1 MTVRSTRSAA
11 LVLAILPVAAATEE
25 IPALKD
31 ANWDAYRCKM
41 AKGQFGDF
49 SLRVKLKLPEPGKP
63 VDARVIFDCAD
74 NKNYGFV
81 QLTEKHLW
89 VGKAELGLERMIS
102 TGRKPYS
109 LAEEILIRK
118 CQRTVTVFSGRRF
131 LMGAP
136 YVSTTSKGKVGFAL
150 KTGPLNVALFR
161 PQRLER
167 ISFTDDFMAADE
179 EAAAWDTISGDWG
192 IKTIKNPLRSANA
205 FQFVG
210 TGKGKPAMA
219 VTGHPFWH
227 DYTFT
232 AACRPMGDGAM
243 GLVFYYDDSGHY
255 VLRWSAGTKGK
266 REVLRVS
273 KGKSGVLATQPGGYV
288 KGLWYRLSVE
298 VRDRVARCTIDG
310 NAIATVRDAG
320 LCSGKAGLYVEGDPG
335 CHFDDVAVESIVG
348 VSDDFSTLTGW
359 RTLGGQWKVEQPKA
373 GPTALI
379 GGPKL
384 GKLLTGETT
393 WQGYRVAA
401 EVLPQQKAVA
411 GLCFCYQDEG
421 NHYRLGM
428 NREAQPRLELTRVAD
443 HVAKTTPLAAPKLA
457 KPVSLRAAVEENVVR
472 AYANGKLV
480 FEEWD
485 AALTGGRAGLFV
497 GKGTARLASFSLG
510 FLGPFDRSI
519 ISAHKTFSGEKS
531 MANWASA
538 EGEWITVPA
547 TVGGKSVSTVWH
559 RADVLGE
566 GGIGVSLEGA
576 ELPSDGSAKLGLY
589 LNALSK
595 EPQAGYA
602 VNLALSAEP
611 SVTLQRSG
619 KAFGQK
625 KLAKGCKVGTVVLQR
640 VGSAVAVYV
649 NGEPAI
655 VSKDKAPLPG
665 DQVGWCADG
674 FALDPDA
681 VSVFSRNV
689 LLDDFRKA
697 PTNWRVAAGRWDVTV
712 RWECDPRWSFFSGR
726 GGMFA
731 NSKTKLAAIWHKQS
745 FRGDVTVE
753 LTVGQKMAREFGAYA
768 DYTRDFN
775 VTIGADG
782 RHLTSGYTFTYGGWH
797 NQKTAIVRGTKTV
810 AEAESPLIPSSM
822 HRQWFNIKVRRR
834 GNRLSYLLDD
844 ALLLEY
850 EDPKPLDGGRIAL
863 WTYDNGIMISRFR
876 VTSESPGPMEHPDFK
891 APAQCRCMYD
901 KVRASGT
908 KKGK

>member
-1 MTVRSTRSAA
+1 MRSS
-11 LVLAILPVAAATEE
+11 LIVLAILPMANATEE
-25 IPALKD
+25 IPALRD
-31 ANWDAYRCKM
+31 ANWEAHRCKM
-41 AKGQFGDF
+41 VKGQFGDF
-49 SLRVKLKLPEPGKP
+49 SLRAKLKLAEAGKP
-63 VDARVIFDCAD
+63 FDARIIFDCVD
-74 NKNYGFV
+74 NRNYGFV

-89 VGKAELGLERMIS
+89 VGKAELGLERMI
-102 TGRKPYS
+102 GAKRVPYS
-109 LAEEILIRK
+109 PAESILIRK
-118 CQRTVTVFSGRRF
+118 WQREVAVFSGRR
-131 LMGAP
+131 LLLGTP
-136 YVSTTSKGKVGFAL
+136 YVGAATKGNIGFGL
-150 KTGPLNVALFR
+150 KAGKLSVASFR

-179 EAAAWDTISGDWG
+179 EAAAWDTLSGTWG

-210 TGKGKPAMA
+210 TGKGKPALA
-219 VTGHPFWH
+219 VTGHSFWH

-232 AACRPMGDGAM
+232 AACRPMGSGAM
-243 GLVFYYDDSGHY
+243 GLVFYYDETGHY
-255 VLRWSAGTKGK
+255 LFRWTAGKKGK

-273 KGKSGVLATQPGGYV
+273 KGKPTVLTTQPGGYV
-288 KGLWYRLSVE
+288 QGLWYRLSVE
-298 VRDRVARCTIDG
+298 VRDRVARCAIDR
-310 NAIATVRDAG
+310 NTVATVQDAG
-320 LCSGKAGLYVEGDPG
+320 LCSGKAGLYVEGEPG
-335 CHFDDVAVESIVG
+335 CHFDDVGVESIMG
-348 VSDDFSTLTGW
+348 VNGSSSTLAGW
-359 RTLGGQWKVEQPKA
+359 QTLGGQWKAE
-373 GPTALI
+373 PTKPALA
-379 GGPKL
+379 GGPRP
-384 GKLLTGETT
+384 GKLLTGDAT
-393 WQGYRVAA
+393 WQDYRVAA
-401 EVLPQQKAVA
+401 DILPQQKTIA

-421 NHYRLGM
+421 NHYRLGL
-428 NREAQPRLELTRVAD
+428 NCEAQPRLELTRVAD
-443 HVAKTTPLAAPKLA
+443 HVAKTMSLPAPKLA
-457 KPVSLRAAVEENVVR
+457 KPLSLRAAVEENVVR

-485 AALTGGRAGLFV
+485 TTLPGGRAGLFV
-497 GKGTARLASFSLG
+497 GKGTAQLASFSLG

-547 TVGGKSVSTVWH
+547 TVAGKSVSTVWH
-559 RADVLGE
+559 RADLLGE
-566 GGIGVSLEGA
+566 GGISISLEGV
-576 ELPSDGSAKLGLY
+576 ELPSDGSAKLALY

-595 EPQAGYA
+595 EPQAGYTA
-602 VNLALSAEP
+602 SLALAAEP
-611 SVTLQRSG
+611 SVTLQRAG
-619 KAFGQK
+619 EAFGQK
-625 KLAKGCKVGTVVLQR
+625 KLAKGCKIRTLVLQR
-640 VGSAVAVYV
+640 VGSVVAVYV
-649 NGEPAI
+649 NGEPVI
-655 VSKDKAPLPG
+655 VSKDKSPLPG

-674 FALDPDA
+674 LTLDPDA

-689 LLDDFRKA
+689 LLDGFRKA
-697 PTNWRVAAGRWDVTV
+697 PTNWRVAAGLWDVTV

-731 NSKTKLAAIWHKQS
+731 NSKTMLAAIWHKQS
-745 FRGDVTVE
+745 FHGDVTVE

-834 GNRLSYLLDD
+834 GKRLSYLLDD

-850 EDPKPLDGGRIAL
+850 EDPKPLNGGRIAL

-876 VTSESPGPMEHPDFK
+876 ISSENPGSLEHPDFK
-891 APAQCRCMYD
+891 AAALWRCMYD
-901 KVRASGT
+901 KACAGGG